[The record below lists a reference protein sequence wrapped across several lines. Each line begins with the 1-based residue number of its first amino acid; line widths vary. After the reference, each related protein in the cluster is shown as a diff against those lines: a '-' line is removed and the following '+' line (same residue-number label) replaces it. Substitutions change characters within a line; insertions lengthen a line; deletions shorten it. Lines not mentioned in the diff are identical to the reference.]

1 MSGLTILGAAGL
13 GAGLMYL
20 LDPREGNRRR
30 ALIRDQAVS
39 VLNRSDDYIEKTAR
53 DLRNRTRG
61 LVAETM
67 SALEEPVRVRDR
79 MSQERLRS
87 GDGRANWSPTARLV
101 SSAGG
106 LAMTA
111 YGLSRRGISGTA
123 MALTGL
129 GLAARGITN
138 QDIKKLVGIGA
149 GRNAV
154 VIQKTINIDAPV
166 EEVYRF
172 WENVENFPRFMEH
185 VEEVKDKNN
194 GIYHWKVAGP
204 AGAPVEFDAITVKK
218 DLNQMI
224 SWKSLPNEAIKSAGV
239 VHFRPNNDGST
250 RVTVK
255 MSYNPPAG
263 AIGHVVASLF
273 GVDPKEAMD
282 NDLVRMKSL
291 IEQGRTTAQGEQVTK
306 EEISGTFD
314 DTGYNPPGSTDI

>member
-1 MSGLTILGAAGL
+1 
-13 GAGLMYL
+13 MYL
-20 LDPREGNRRR
+20 FDPREGNRRR

-39 VLNRSDDYIEKTAR
+39 MVNRSDDYIEKTAQ

-67 SALEEPVRVRDR
+67 AVLEQPVRSSGR

-87 GDGRANWSPTARLV
+87 GDGRANWSPTARLL

-111 YGLSRRGISGTA
+111 YGLSRRGITGTA

-138 QDIKKLVGIGA
+138 QEVKKLVGIGA

-172 WENVENFPRFMEH
+172 WESIENFPRFMEH
-185 VEEVKDKNN
+185 VKEVKNSGN
-194 GIYHWKVAGP
+194 GIYHWTVAGP
-204 AGAPVEFDAITVKK
+204 AGTPVEFDAITVKK
-218 DLNQMI
+218 DINQMI
-224 SWKSLPNEAIKSAGV
+224 SWKSLPNELIKSAGAV
-239 VHFRPNNDGST
+239 YFRPNNDGST

-263 AIGHVVASLF
+263 AVGHVVASLF

-291 IEQGRTTAQGEQVTK
+291 IEQGQTTAQGEQVTK
-306 EEISGTFD
+306 EEITGTFG
-314 DTGYNPPGSTDI
+314 DTEYNPPGTRDI